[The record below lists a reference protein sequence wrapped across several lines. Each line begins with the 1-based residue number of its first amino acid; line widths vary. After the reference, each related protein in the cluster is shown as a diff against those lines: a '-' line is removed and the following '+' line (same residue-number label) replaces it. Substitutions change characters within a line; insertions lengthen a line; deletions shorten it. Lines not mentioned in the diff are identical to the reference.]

1 MGLVRAQPLRLEG
14 ARVHRHLRGLELERR
29 ALRRRALQLAAAV
42 RPDRMDLFARAC
54 RLGLHHEDLVDLG
67 LHATRGRQRQR
78 QRPLRP
84 GARAQGRVAEHRGGT
99 EGDEQDH
106 RARHSERDG
115 GGLGFQGP
123 RDQHGRR
130 VWVPRRDDQP
140 TVLYLL
146 APESQ
151 HAAHFRPEGPG
162 QLHSAVGEVPSDGR
176 QRRHAGV
183 HVRGA
188 AGFRAA
194 VPGDAV
200 RGDQRQHGEHEHGRD
215 RSDRPLGPE
224 AGARFRHCERQGA
237 READPACARHHVG
250 AAQPLGQRHAA
261 QVHPPGSEPGPVH
274 SADEPDGGGQ
284 GGGAVQAGH
293 DVRLGG
299 VEHRH

>member
-54 RLGLHHEDLVDLG
+54 RLGLHHEDLVDVG
-67 LHATRGRQRQR
+67 LHAARGRQRQR

-84 GARAQGRVAEHRGGT
+84 GARAQGRVAEHRGLTILSNLQRLVTSWGLSAKYEVAGNDAAEPFAVVYMSSAVLVGFGFFWLVCGRARTDAASCVRPGGT

-162 QLHSAVGEVPSDGR
+162 QSQLC
-176 QRRHAGV
+176 
-183 HVRGA
+183 A
-188 AGFRAA
+188 AAKA
-194 VPGDAV
+194 
-200 RGDQRQHGEHEHGRD
+200 
-215 RSDRPLGPE
+215 
-224 AGARFRHCERQGA
+224 
-237 READPACARHHVG
+237 
-250 AAQPLGQRHAA
+250 
-261 QVHPPGSEPGPVH
+261 
-274 SADEPDGGGQ
+274 
-284 GGGAVQAGH
+284 
-293 DVRLGG
+293 
-299 VEHRH
+299 